1 MRTRLWQLTVAALVV
16 GLLGLAGT
24 VPPAAADEGPAV
36 AGTPAPNASPGP
48 ESADNT
54 EAPKQEVKGEQ
65 SAETPEI
72 SVEVVGKKW
81 GEQVVPAL
89 VPSTGEV
96 VSTIS
101 AEEIKSIGESTV
113 ADTVQFLPS
122 VQVVRQG
129 RLFERLITVRGGS
142 VPTVLLD
149 GVQISAASGG
159 FNSGFAN
166 RALYSIPLSMIER
179 IEVIRSNSSLIY
191 GPQAIAGGVINL
203 VTKKGTAP
211 PRVEPSLEFGSYGRS
226 QQTFAHFDGTDDRG
240 IALAL
245 QREAND
251 SNLEFGGQRMNH
263 IYFRSDRTLGNGD
276 TARFFLLTNEGERRL
291 DVWSP
296 EFQQVAKRG
305 PAYWEL
311 DPWRERF
318 GSFTYTHPLSGHG
331 AGLDMIVWWRNRFF
345 RQDSYAGPLAP
356 PKKEGTTVL
365 TDTKDDTIG
374 TSLFWRQPLGPSHYL
389 RAGMQWYRLNGFEQ
403 NTKLTADGITPVKA
417 PATDTDYELTGY
429 FAQDEW
435 SLSTKTKLSWGG
447 RYETPKDRDHAF
459 VYALGLEHGLS
470 NRTAFSAR
478 LGTGVEFPTY
488 DQLASDPTLK
498 DKTSQNLDVGVDHY
512 FRPNLLGRLCW
523 FRTAIDN
530 EFITYLKDGG
540 DPANS
545 ADYLT
550 TQADQTT
557 SGLEMELQGGSSS
570 LNWYANWTKLN
581 RDVGRTPVIG
591 DRPLQLAI
599 PPDSSLNF
607 GVRWR
612 PHDRLRLGITHRYV
626 SDYLA
631 RARYF
636 SGGWPIDA
644 YQVSNL
650 TASYRLGNG
659 WDVSAGLSNLFDE
672 QYETQ
677 PGFPMPGRNF
687 VVGIVHTAEIRAAET
702 P

>member
-1 MRTRLWQLTVAALVV
+1 MRTRLWQLTLAALVV
-16 GLLGLAGT
+16 GFLGLPGAVLPTAG
-24 VPPAAADEGPAV
+24 DEGPALASATV
-36 AGTPAPNASPGP
+36 PNASPG
-48 ESADNT
+48 SGSTSST
-54 EAPKQEVKGEQ
+54 EAPKQEAKGEEG
-65 SAETPEI
+65 AEPPEI

-101 AEEIKSIGESTV
+101 AEEIANIGESTV
-113 ADTVQFLPS
+113 ADTVQFLPG

-191 GPQAIAGGVINL
+191 GPQAIAGGVINI
-203 VTKKGTAP
+203 VTKRGRP
-211 PRVEPSLEFGSYGRS
+211 PSRLQPSVETGSYGKV
-226 QQTFAHFDGTDDRG
+226 QETFAYLDGTEDRG

-245 QREAND
+245 QREVSGSSLD
-251 SNLEFGGQRMNH
+251 FGGQRMNH
-263 IYFRSDRTLGNGD
+263 IYFRSDRTLDNGD
-276 TARFFLLTNEGERRL
+276 TTKFFLLTNEGERRL
-291 DVWSP
+291 DVWSK
-296 EFQQVAKRG
+296 EFQDVTKRG
-305 PAYWEL
+305 PAYWAL

-318 GSFTYTHPLSGHG
+318 GSFSYTHPLSSPS

-356 PKKEGTTVL
+356 PEKADTVIQ

-374 TSLFWRQPLGPSHYL
+374 ADLFWRQPLGRNHYL
-389 RAGMQWYRLNGFEQ
+389 RAGMEWYRLNGFER
-403 NTKLTADGITPVKA
+403 NTKLAADGVTPVKA

-435 SLSTKTKLSWGG
+435 SLSTKTRLSWGG
-447 RYETPKDRDHAF
+447 RYETPKDREHAF
-459 VYALGLEHGLS
+459 VYALGLEHSIGD
-470 NRTAFSAR
+470 RTAFSAR
-478 LGTGVEFPTY
+478 LGTGVEYPTY

-498 DKTSQNLDVGVDHY
+498 DKTSQNLDIGVDHY
-512 FRPNLLGRLCW
+512 LRPNLLGRLCW
-523 FRTAIDN
+523 FRTAINN

-545 ADYLT
+545 KDYLT

-557 SGLEMELQGGSSS
+557 SGYEAEVQGGSRAFH
-570 LNWYANWTKLN
+570 WYLNWTKLN
-581 RDVGRTPVIG
+581 RDIGRTPVIG

-599 PPDSSLNF
+599 PPDSSVNF

-612 PHDRLRLGITHRYV
+612 PNARLRLNLTHRYV

-636 SGGWPIDA
+636 NGGWPIDA
-644 YQVSNL
+644 YEVSNL
-650 TASYRLGNG
+650 TASYAVGKG
-659 WDVSAGLSNLFDE
+659 WDISAGLNNLFDE

-677 PGFPMPGRNF
+677 PGFPMPGRNWVF
-687 VVGIVHTAEIRAAET
+687 GLTHTAEVQ
-702 P
+702 